1 MLLTKKT
8 EYAILSLASIA
19 KTQTPKN
26 VELLSKEL
34 NIPKAYLAKI
44 LQDFSKSGILLSFK
58 GTNGGFILALP
69 PEELSILKIT
79 EISED
84 KSISVFECSSSI
96 DGCPSNKAQDCNLWP
111 MLNKLQLKIDDFL
124 GQITL
129 KDILT

>member
-44 LQDFSKSGILLSFK
+44 LQEFSKNGILLSFK

>member
-44 LQDFSKSGILLSFK
+44 LQEFSKNGILLSFK

-84 KSISVFECSSSI
+84 KNISVFECSSSI